1 MKSDAF
7 ILRNEL
13 LNDGCSIYLYF
24 SRMYEEYMAY
34 GYSAFVAVENCMPT
48 EMSAEG
54 ALSLSEGALEG
65 QSEGGSSDG
74 VLEGRL
80 ERASEGALR
89 SMVVESY
96 SEEMQMP
103 MVKVNR
109 GQLALL
115 QTKGLVLE
123 DSSADE
129 SYLHIQSFIPF
140 DESKYEEWAH
150 TLRG

>member
-24 SRMYEEYMAY
+24 SRMYEEYVAY
-34 GYSAFVAVENCMPT
+34 GYSAFVAVENCLPM
-48 EMSAEG
+48 EMST
-54 ALSLSEGALEG
+54 
-65 QSEGGSSDG
+65 D
-74 VLEGRL
+74 
-80 ERASEGALR
+80 
-89 SMVVESY
+89 Y

-103 MVKVNR
+103 MVKVNPE
-109 GQLALL
+109 QMALIKS
-115 QTKGLVLE
+115 KGLIVE
-123 DSSADE
+123 DGTDDG
-129 SYLHIQSFIPF
+129 YLHIRSFILF

>member
-1 MKSDAF
+1 MYQSIRVRIRNTSSWIKSCVGVEVMKSDAF

-24 SRMYEEYMAY
+24 SRMYEEYVAY
-34 GYSAFVAVENCMPT
+34 GYSAFVAVQNCLLEND
-48 EMSAEG
+48 
-54 ALSLSEGALEG
+54 ALK
-65 QSEGGSSDG
+65 D
-74 VLEGRL
+74 
-80 ERASEGALR
+80 
-89 SMVVESY
+89 SY
-96 SEEMQMP
+96 SDSFQMP

-109 GQLALL
+109 DQLALL
-115 QTKGLVLE
+115 RTKGLVLE

>member
-13 LNDGCSIYLYF
+13 LNDGCSIFLYF
-24 SRMYEEYMAY
+24 SRMYEKYVAY
-34 GYSAFVAVENCMPT
+34 GYSAFVAVENCMPAN
-48 EMSAEG
+48 E
-54 ALSLSEGALEG
+54 ALK
-65 QSEGGSSDG
+65 
-74 VLEGRL
+74 
-80 ERASEGALR
+80 
-89 SMVVESY
+89 ESY
-96 SEEMQMP
+96 SANFQMP

-109 GQLALL
+109 DQLALL
-115 QTKGLVLE
+115 RTKGLVME

-140 DESKYEEWAH
+140 DERKYEEWAH